1 MSEIF
6 YVIVGEKMKEKTSLY
21 NDIKS
26 VERWKPGHHEIQ
38 THEDGIKTVYEGH
51 SETNAI
57 WRFSWSFVTH
67 VIENW
72 RNSLV

>member
-38 THEDGIKTVYEGH
+38 THEDGIRTIYMYNYCGNVDLSITYQWIKDYARH
-51 SETNAI
+51 TN
-57 WRFSWSFVTH
+57 
-67 VIENW
+67 
-72 RNSLV
+72 L